1 MSKFDFKT
9 PVIYIL
15 LGIILILLV
24 LMRRMDE
31 SNNVSKEQTLEKRIQ
46 QLESKIEDVKNIQ
59 KQRPPKIE
67 PETQQK
73 PAYKGRIAIIIDDF
87 GYRNDYVTD
96 GFLALK
102 ADLTYAVIPGHE
114 HSYFFSE
121 KAKKAGFEVIVHMP
135 MENTGKTY
143 GEEQFVLKTDMDVE
157 TIQRRVRTAFNQIP
171 AAIGMNNHQGSKA
184 SADQRIMSTIARV
197 LKEQNKFFVDSRTTV
212 ETIGETTMK
221 IFEVPTASRNVF
233 LDNDDDEEKI
243 AAQLMKLVKKSQE
256 KGSAIGIGHVKPKT
270 LNVLKKHIPE
280 LQKEGFKIEL
290 VSKMLH

>member
-1 MSKFDFKT
+1 MKKSQK
-9 PVIYIL
+9 
-15 LGIILILLV
+15 
-24 LMRRMDE
+24 
-31 SNNVSKEQTLEKRIQ
+31 KE
-46 QLESKIEDVKNIQ
+46 
-59 KQRPPKIE
+59 PPKIE
-67 PETQQK
+67 LKKQPE
-73 PAYKGRIAIIIDDF
+73 PDYKGKIAIIIDDF

-121 KAKKAGFEVIVHMP
+121 KAKSAGFEVIVHMP

-157 TIQRRVRTAFNQIP
+157 TIQRRVISAFNQIP
-171 AAIGMNNHQGSKA
+171 SAIGMNNHQGSKA

-197 LKEQNKFFVDSRTTV
+197 LKDKNKFFVDSRTTV

-221 IFEVPTASRNVF
+221 IFDVPTASRNVF

-243 AAQLMKLVKKSQE
+243 TVQLMKLVKKSEE
-256 KGSAIGIGHVKPKT
+256 KGTAIGIGHVKPKT
-270 LNVLKKHIPE
+270 LNVLKKHIPK
-280 LQKEGFKIEL
+280 LQKDGYKFEF
-290 VSKMLH
+290 VSKILH